1 MRVAAGIQRYIFSMG
16 RRCLS
21 HIFLYR
27 TFGGN
32 SDMGKKGLRFL
43 LALGILGALAFGIS
57 GARTSQADDDFTA
70 SLIGSWRGTRHAV
83 REGTIAVRH
92 NLVSFM
98 PGGAVIEAGPSV
110 YATGASFGNGT
121 FMETTFIGTWV
132 SEGHGNFVAHLI
144 SNIQDAPA
152 AKGTPLGTENLT
164 FRFHMENGK
173 NGKELKGTME
183 GIFLDME
190 GNTLA
195 QVPAGMTWDA
205 LPLGITSNGYNEK

>member
-1 MRVAAGIQRYIFSMG
+1 MSGV
-16 RRCLS
+16 
-21 HIFLYR
+21 R
-27 TFGGN
+27 TTN
-32 SDMGKKGLRFL
+32 
-43 LALGILGALAFGIS
+43 
-57 GARTSQADDDFTA
+57 ADDDLSA
-70 SLIGSWRGTRHAV
+70 NLIGSWRGTRHGAGND
-83 REGTIAVRH
+83 RTVRH

-121 FMETTFIGTWV
+121 YLETTFIGTWV

-183 GIFLDME
+183 GVFLDVE
-190 GNTLA
+190 GNSLA
-195 QVPAGMTWDA
+195 QLPAGMTWDA
-205 LPLGITSNGYNEK
+205 VPLGITSNGYSEK